1 MIAIPRIVF
10 KVAVLIS
17 LFLYFFPFQLKIL
30 PLSNARILQIM
41 GAVCLFVYIIYK
53 RKLSKRILYYAAIGI
68 FIFMIGVVSTSIVN
82 HSMQFD
88 FALTKGL
95 YIIFYSFEMFFIV
108 SLMKC
113 AYKPFTITKA
123 LEVLIWVTL
132 IQAIISL
139 VFFCWPNSLDTYNSL
154 IVIDDDYTEK
164 IEGLNAFR
172 LTGVGSVQFAN
183 SAVHYGIALW
193 VLILLYI
200 CPDSI
205 FYKNGYVFSFVA
217 PLFCICGILS
227 ARTFFIFLLIT
238 MVYIVYIVGIR
249 KIGSCISIIT
259 KLLVPII
266 FAGALV
272 VTYLIARDMDAVVDW
287 SMELFVNM
295 KDDGSIE
302 TSSTN
307 DLKDMYIL
315 PTSTR
320 TWLIGD
326 GRSQNNKGFYM
337 DSDVGYIRSLFYW
350 GIIGSIAYFIGQILY
365 CDILKKYMRNSLV
378 AKLANMILI
387 WCFIYNLKE
396 FWAVEPY
403 WVFLLFLS
411 VFAINNTA
419 CNKYHYTL

>member
-30 PLSNARILQIM
+30 PLSNARILQIL

-123 LEVLIWVTL
+123 LEVVIWVTL

-139 VFFCWPNSLDTYNSL
+139 VFFCWPNSLDAYNSL

-172 LTGVGSVQFAN
+172 LTGIGSVQFAN

-200 CPDSI
+200 CPGSI
-205 FYKNGYVFSFVA
+205 FYKNGYVFSCVA

-227 ARTFFIFLLIT
+227 ARTFFIFLLLT
-238 MVYIVYIVGIR
+238 MVYIVYI
-249 KIGSCISIIT
+249 
-259 KLLVPII
+259 
-266 FAGALV
+266 
-272 VTYLIARDMDAVVDW
+272 W
-287 SMELFVNM
+287 
-295 KDDGSIE
+295 
-302 TSSTN
+302 
-307 DLKDMYIL
+307 
-315 PTSTR
+315 
-320 TWLIGD
+320 
-326 GRSQNNKGFYM
+326 
-337 DSDVGYIRSLFYW
+337 
-350 GIIGSIAYFIGQILY
+350 
-365 CDILKKYMRNSLV
+365 
-378 AKLANMILI
+378 
-387 WCFIYNLKE
+387 
-396 FWAVEPY
+396 
-403 WVFLLFLS
+403 
-411 VFAINNTA
+411 
-419 CNKYHYTL
+419 